1 RWIEFDDDGQDTGED
16 DDGDDDVGGGDF
28 DDR

>member
-1 RWIEFDDDGQDTGED
+1 IEFDDDGQDISE

-28 DDR
+28 DNR